1 VKLSFYTNIPTPYQ
15 DDFFTALARKTDFK
29 ACYFA
34 RTESDRSWNDR
45 TVGFHEEYL
54 SNGFFAKMI
63 QRRFK
68 DFHYSLGI
76 FRKSLKE
83 DADFI
88 ILGGNYLALNN
99 FFAAM
104 ILKSRGK
111 RLGFFSERI
120 GQSTGLKGLVKK
132 IYLSLFLRMIDIL
145 IFIGHT
151 ARQSYNRLGFTD
163 FDSVIVPYNIDPS
176 PYQRAAM
183 DSQIRDEVR
192 RRLNCGDKFTC
203 LVSGALIERKGVDLA
218 IRTMNRLELEYPDK
232 FSLIILGGGPLEEQY
247 REMSGT
253 NIHFEGFQQKDKLP
267 AYFAAADVFLFP
279 TRYDGWGL
287 VVNEAI
293 STGLPVICSASA
305 GASEYITDGV
315 NGFIVHDEELT
326 SYATL
331 LERLFHSDSL
341 RSTIRQNNLLLSKE
355 ISSDAMADQLLG
367 AIKRMSS

>member
-1 VKLSFYTNIPTPYQ
+1 MHRYR
-15 DDFFTALARKTDFK
+15 D
-29 ACYFA
+29 
-34 RTESDRSWNDR
+34 W
-45 TVGFHEEYL
+45 
-54 SNGFFAKMI
+54 
-63 QRRFK
+63 
-68 DFHYSLGI
+68 
-76 FRKSLKE
+76 
-83 DADFI
+83 
-88 ILGGNYLALNN
+88 
-99 FFAAM
+99 
-104 ILKSRGK
+104 RGK

>member
-1 VKLSFYTNIPTPYQ
+1 MKLSFYTNIPTPYQ
-15 DDFFTALARKTDFK
+15 DDFFKALARQTDFE

-34 RTESDRSWNDR
+34 RTESDRSWGDR

-68 DFHYSLGI
+68 DFHFSLGI
-76 FRKSLKE
+76 FRRSLKE

-88 ILGGNYLALNN
+88 ILGGNYFALNN

-120 GQSTGLKGLVKK
+120 GQSKGLKGLVKK
-132 IYLSLFLRMIDIL
+132 IYLNLFLHMIDVLIL
-145 IFIGHT
+145 IGQT
-151 ARQSYNRLGFTD
+151 ARQSYSRLGFTD
-163 FDSVIVPYNIDPS
+163 INSVIVPYSIDPS
-176 PYQRAAM
+176 PYQNAVM
-183 DSQIRDEVR
+183 DSQIRDAVR
-192 RRLNCGDKFTC
+192 LRLNCSDKFTC

-218 IRTMNRLELEYPDK
+218 IRTMNMLELKYPDK
-232 FSLIILGGGPLEEQY
+232 FCLIILGGGPLEALY

-253 NIHFEGFQQKDKLP
+253 NIHFEGFQQKDELP
-267 AYFAAADVFLFP
+267 SYFAAADVFLFP

-293 STGLPVICSASA
+293 SAGLPIICSANA
-305 GASEYITDGV
+305 GASEYIKEGV

-341 RSTIRQNNLLLSKE
+341 RSTIRQNNLLLSRA
-355 ISSDAMADQLLG
+355 ISSDAMAEQLLG
-367 AIKRMSS
+367 AIKRLSS